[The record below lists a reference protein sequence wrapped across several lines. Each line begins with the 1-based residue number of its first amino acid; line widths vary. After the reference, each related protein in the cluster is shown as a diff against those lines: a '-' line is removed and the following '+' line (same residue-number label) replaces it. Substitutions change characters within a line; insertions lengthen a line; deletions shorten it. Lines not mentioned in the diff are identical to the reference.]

1 MLKAVTCLNFASI
14 NSVQMGYVKTF
25 WESKNTTKKVI
36 EIYLFLLLTY
46 IFVKKKRAH
55 LNPIDTLFN
64 LNYSDTAFCILI
76 TLLLSHIL
84 LTQSQ

>member
-1 MLKAVTCLNFASI
+1 
-14 NSVQMGYVKTF
+14 MGYVKTF

-46 IFVKKKRAH
+46 KKKSYKKYIYIFIKKTKKKRAH